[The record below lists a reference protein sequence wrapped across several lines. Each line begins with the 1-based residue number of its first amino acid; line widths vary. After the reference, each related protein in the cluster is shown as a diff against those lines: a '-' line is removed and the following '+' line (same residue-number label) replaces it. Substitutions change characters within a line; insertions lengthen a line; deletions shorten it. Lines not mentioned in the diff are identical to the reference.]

1 MANRVEAPI
10 EAITDLP
17 LALDDDF
24 ELQLRDV
31 LFLLSLRR
39 NFISFSRLDDQKI
52 HYYFSDHKWIIQVD
66 RDNGSYHPLRH
77 A

>member
-10 EAITDLP
+10 EDITDLP

-31 LFLLSLRR
+31 LFLLFLRR
-39 NFISFSRLDDQKI
+39 NFISFSRLDDQNI
-52 HYYFSDHKWIIQVD
+52 HYYFSDHKWIIHVD
-66 RDNGSYHPLRH
+66 SDNGSYHPLRH